1 MPEEAIA
8 ARTRFGFHTETH
20 VVGFVGRLHDAM
32 KGCHD
37 FIDVIATLPP
47 DFSGLIVGS
56 GPDED
61 RLRQQVAAARLNHR
75 VHFAGLLPDP
85 VPAYHAMSVFCF
97 TSRHEPFGLTI
108 AEAMAC
114 EVPVVGFEC
123 AGGSNELLTNVTG
136 HSIPQRDVSLMAA
149 AVEAAARRDTPWQER
164 ILSGRNLIA
173 DRHSWDRSALK
184 LAQLYSNIL
193 TPTPQDR

>member
-1 MPEEAIA
+1 
-8 ARTRFGFHTETH
+8 
-20 VVGFVGRLHDAM
+20 M

-47 DFSGLIVGS
+47 NFSGLVVGS

-61 RLRQQVAAARLNHR
+61 SLRQHVAAARLNHR

-114 EVPVVGFEC
+114 EIPVVGFEC

-136 HSIPQRDVSLMAA
+136 QIIPQRDVSLMAA
-149 AVEAAARRDTPWQER
+149 AVEAAARGDKSWQQR
-164 ILSGRNLIA
+164 IVSARNAIA
-173 DRHSWDRSALK
+173 DQHSWDRSVLK
-184 LAQLYSNIL
+184 LAQLYSAMISPRARGL
-193 TPTPQDR
+193 LE